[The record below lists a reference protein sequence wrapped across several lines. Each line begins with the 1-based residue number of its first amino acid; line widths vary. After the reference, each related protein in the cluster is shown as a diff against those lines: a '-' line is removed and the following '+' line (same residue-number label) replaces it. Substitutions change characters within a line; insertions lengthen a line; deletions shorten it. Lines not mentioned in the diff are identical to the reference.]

1 LKNSTD
7 VLSSVLKTT
16 QMGQVGIRSVL
27 KLSLQTD
34 LREALKSQLHEYD
47 SIERDAL
54 AIANC
59 RGWTLEQLHPIAKRM
74 AEMTTRTKLSFG
86 DSGSKTAA
94 MMIQGNTRGM
104 IKGLKNLHAYKQHD
118 PQVSN
123 ISQKLL
129 DCEKAN
135 ILQMQGFL

>member
-1 LKNSTD
+1 
-7 VLSSVLKTT
+7 
-16 QMGQVGIRSVL
+16 MGQVGIRSVL